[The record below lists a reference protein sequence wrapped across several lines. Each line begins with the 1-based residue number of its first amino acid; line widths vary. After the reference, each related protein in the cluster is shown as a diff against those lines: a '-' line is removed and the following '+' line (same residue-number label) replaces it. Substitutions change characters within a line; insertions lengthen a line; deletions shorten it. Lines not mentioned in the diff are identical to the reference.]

1 MSPHRKKV
9 RSTDR
14 SRFQNDLAS
23 RSREKKTQMANGRGK
38 TGNTL
43 PQRWMKIVLICQN
56 KSAPCHIKPNAA
68 MKCGE
73 NNYFYG
79 ANASGLTAH

>member
-9 RSTDR
+9 RSTYR

-23 RSREKKTQMANGRGK
+23 RSREKTQMANERGK
-38 TGNTL
+38 TGSTL

-56 KSAPCHIKPNAA
+56 KSASCHIKPKAA

-73 NNYFYG
+73 NNSFYG